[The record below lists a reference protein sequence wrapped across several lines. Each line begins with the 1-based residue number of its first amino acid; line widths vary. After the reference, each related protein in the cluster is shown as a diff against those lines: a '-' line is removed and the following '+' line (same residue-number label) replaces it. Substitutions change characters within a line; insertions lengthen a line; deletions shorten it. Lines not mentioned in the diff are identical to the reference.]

1 MENITATTSKRVASL
16 SVPFT
21 YQVSL
26 ALRETGGGGATISQ
40 VTVTLSDSS
49 GARTESQFSA
59 AEVFGTTRIK
69 ANGTL
74 MSTGITVDAPLAS
87 GSDITARVTFVD
99 DRGNTGSAQAS
110 TALNPLFTGEWSG
123 FTTITQP
130 PGDWSH
136 IRLSLVQNGDRLTGQ
151 LITRDNRQFSASGC
165 VACEWTPMLSI
176 RGDLP
181 TGSSGCAIG
190 MRLENF
196 HFRGGQMQRLSVLLT
211 GRCPGTASGTGNLER
226 GM

>member
-1 MENITATTSKRVASL
+1 MASL

-40 VTVTLSDSS
+40 VTAALSESS

-59 AEVFGTTRIK
+59 AEAFGTTRIE
-69 ANGTL
+69 ANQTL
-74 MSTGITVDAPLAS
+74 MSTGITVAGPLATA
-87 GSDITARVTFVD
+87 SDITARVAFVD
-99 DRGNTGSAQAS
+99 DRGNAGSAQAS
-110 TALNPLFTGEWSG
+110 TAVKAVFTGEWSG
-123 FTTITQP
+123 STTITQP

-136 IRLSLVQNGDRLTGQ
+136 VRLSLVQNGDTLTGQ
-151 LITRDNRQFSASGC
+151 LITRDDRRFPVSGC
-165 VACEWTPMLSI
+165 VSCEWTPMISI
-176 RGDLP
+176 GGVP
-181 TGSSGCAIG
+181 TGSSGCSIG